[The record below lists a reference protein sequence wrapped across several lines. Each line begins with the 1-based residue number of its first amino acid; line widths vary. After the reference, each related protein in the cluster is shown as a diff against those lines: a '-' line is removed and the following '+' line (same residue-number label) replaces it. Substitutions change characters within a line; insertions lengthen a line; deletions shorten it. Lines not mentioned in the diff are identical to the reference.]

1 MNGGMSDGEIV
12 TARSF
17 EQLVEEIA
25 SLPPDEKA
33 ELVSKIL
40 GERPGVSVVFGNGGN
55 HVNRADLVVQINSAD
70 KELIEGIT
78 SAIARRIER

>member
-1 MNGGMSDGEIV
+1 MNGGEIV
-12 TARSF
+12 SARKF
-17 EQLVEEIA
+17 EQLVEEIS
-25 SLPPDEKA
+25 SLPAEEKA

-40 GERPGVSVVFGNGGN
+40 GDRPGVSVVFGNGGN
-55 HVNRADLVVQINSAD
+55 HVKQADLVVQINSAD

>member
-1 MNGGMSDGEIV
+1 MNGSEIV
-12 TARSF
+12 NSRSF
-17 EQLVEEIA
+17 EQLMEEIA

-33 ELVSKIL
+33 ELVSQIL
-40 GERPGVSVVFGNGGN
+40 GDRPGVSVVFGNGGN
-55 HVNRADLVVQINSAD
+55 HVQKAELVVQINSAD

>member
-1 MNGGMSDGEIV
+1 MVNGTGEIV
-12 TARSF
+12 VNRNI
-17 EQLVEEIA
+17 EQLAEEIS

-40 GERPGVSVVFGNGGN
+40 GEKPGISVVFGNGGN
-55 HVNRADLVVQINSAD
+55 HVKQADLVVQINSAD